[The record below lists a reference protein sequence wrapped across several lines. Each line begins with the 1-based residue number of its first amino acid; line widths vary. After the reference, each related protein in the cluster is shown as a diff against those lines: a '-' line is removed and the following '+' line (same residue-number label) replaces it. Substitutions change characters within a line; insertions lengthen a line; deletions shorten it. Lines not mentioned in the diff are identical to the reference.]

1 MALRLPILVH
11 DEQEVKRMD
20 DIGINK
26 ELPLYIG
33 EVVVFSIDWIKKLED
48 SNICMLS
55 SGNVDF
61 VVNLPYEKVIIMAQ
75 RELQVKIN

>member
-11 DEQEVKRMD
+11 DEQEVKIMY

-61 VVNLPYEKVIIMAQ
+61 VINLPYEKVIIMAQ